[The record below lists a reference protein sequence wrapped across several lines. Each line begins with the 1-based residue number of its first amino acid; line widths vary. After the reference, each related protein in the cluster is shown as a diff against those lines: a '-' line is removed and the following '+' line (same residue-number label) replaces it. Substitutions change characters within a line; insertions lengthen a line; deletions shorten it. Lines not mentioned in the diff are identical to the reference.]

1 VSNFNR
7 LVLLTNFVAPYRT
20 ALFEELDRRCREF
33 RILVIAPVEPSR
45 SWSVDWRELPVQQQR
60 SISIRTVWHH
70 QQGFT
75 EPLTIHVP
83 YDTLSQLVRFCPDVV
98 IADELGART
107 LQAAVYRAIGR
118 RTRLVVWAKLSE
130 VTEQGR
136 GSLRLFLRRILLK
149 LADAVIVNGGSG
161 SRYVKNLGVK
171 ADKVFRIPQTTDVAC
186 FLAIPPERSP
196 AVRHRL
202 LYCGRLV
209 QLKGL
214 VPFLTNLAEFARQRP
229 NQQIE
234 VWFAG
239 DGPLRSDLAQFAL
252 PANLD
257 LTFLGD
263 VPYDRLPEVY
273 SQAGIL
279 VFPTLADEWGLVV
292 VEAMAAGLP
301 VLGSLHSQ
309 AVEDLV
315 TDGLDGWSFRPDDC
329 ASLQSA
335 LNRAL
340 GAPPEEI
347 DRMGQHARNR
357 VRDLTPESMSQQ
369 IMAALEYAYAQN
381 S

>member
-1 VSNFNR
+1 
-7 LVLLTNFVAPYRT
+7 
-20 ALFEELDRRCREF
+20 
-33 RILVIAPVEPSR
+33 
-45 SWSVDWRELPVQQQR
+45 
-60 SISIRTVWHH
+60 VWHH